1 MHINIKD
8 VLPLTFAFSSPNSG
22 GKLEIIWVTNL
33 GKYIGILLGDRISR
47 IAPLLP

>member
-1 MHINIKD
+1 MHIKG
-8 VLPLTFAFSSPNSG
+8 VLPITFAFSSPNSG

-33 GKYIGILLGDRISR
+33 GKYILDILLGDRISR